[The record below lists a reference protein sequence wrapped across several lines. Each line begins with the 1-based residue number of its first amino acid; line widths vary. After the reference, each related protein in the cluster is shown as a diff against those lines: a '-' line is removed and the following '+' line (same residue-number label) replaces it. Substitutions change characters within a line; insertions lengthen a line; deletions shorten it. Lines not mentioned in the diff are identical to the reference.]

1 MFFCEV
7 LSFALLGVFIV
18 IIIINFI
25 ILLHGG
31 LDIDIT
37 RTWGKERVGGGG
49 EGVKSNKKVQ

>member
-25 ILLHGG
+25 ILLQGG
-31 LDIDIT
+31 LDIDNTKQVIIC
-37 RTWGKERVGGGG
+37 V
-49 EGVKSNKKVQ
+49 